1 MADALARIERGA
13 MAPGPDRIVRLA
25 PLPQAKKPRDRRLDV
40 FRGLCL
46 VMIFINHVPGT
57 MFEGLTSRN
66 FGFSDAAEAFVFISG
81 CSAALAYAGAFDGT
95 ARLWPGISR
104 MWGRAWTLYL
114 VHLLVTFWAIAIAAA
129 AWRFGG
135 DSTLFFKDNIQALA
149 HDPLGTL
156 IGLPAMTHQLGY
168 VNILPMYAVLLLAG
182 PALIWA
188 GLRAP
193 RATFAASLAL
203 WALSGFFYLDLPN
216 FPNPGGWFLN
226 PLSWQILFVAG
237 LMTGLALRR
246 GERFVPRHPLLIG
259 LAAAVLAGALLWLKA
274 PLGGAVGYKI
284 VRFLLDLGLPGSLV
298 DFDKT
303 YLSLPRLLHAFALVY
318 LLGALA
324 SVHWLCN
331 SRWLEPLALMGRI
344 ALPVFAFGTILS
356 FAARAVKEIAAKN
369 LWLDAAL
376 IAGGVLAMWALAF
389 ALQTAR
395 SAAKS
400 GQVKPG

>member
-1 MADALARIERGA
+1 MADALARIEPGDA
-13 MAPGPDRIVRLA
+13 APAEDRIVRLA
-25 PLPQAKKPRDRRLDV
+25 PKPQVKKPRDRRLDV

-81 CSAALAYAGAFDGT
+81 CSAALAYASGFDGA

-135 DSTLFFKDNIQALA
+135 DSTLFFKDNIQVFAR
-149 HDPLGTL
+149 DPLGVL
-156 IGLPAMTHQLGY
+156 VGLPLMSHQLGY
-168 VNILPMYAVLLLAG
+168 VNILPMYAVLLLTG
-182 PALIWA
+182 PAMIMA

-193 RATFAASLAL
+193 WATFAGAL
-203 WALSGFFYLDLPN
+203 GVWALCGFFYVDLPN
-216 FPNPGGWFLN
+216 FPNRGGWFLN
-226 PLSWQILFVAG
+226 PLSWQLLFVAG

-246 GERFVPRHPLLIG
+246 GERFVPRHPVLIG
-259 LAAAVLAGALLWLKA
+259 LAVAVLLGAILWMKL
-274 PLGGAVGYKI
+274 PGGGAVGAKI
-284 VRFLLDLGLPGSLV
+284 VRFLLDLGLPRSLA

-318 LLGALA
+318 LLGALGWVR
-324 SVHWLCN
+324 SLCN

-356 FAARAVKEIAAKN
+356 FAARAVKEVSPES
-369 LWLDAAL
+369 LWLDAGL
-376 IAGGVLAMWALAF
+376 IAGGIIAMWALAF
-389 ALQTAR
+389 TLQTAR
-395 SAAKS
+395 AAAKA
-400 GQVKPG
+400 GQVRPA